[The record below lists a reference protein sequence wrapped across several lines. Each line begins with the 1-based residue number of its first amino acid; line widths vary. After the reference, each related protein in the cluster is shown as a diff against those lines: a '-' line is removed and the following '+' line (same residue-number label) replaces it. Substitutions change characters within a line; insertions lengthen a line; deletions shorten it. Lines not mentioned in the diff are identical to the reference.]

1 MTYSRP
7 PAPDELL
14 PLEVFGNSARFL
26 YDEEALA
33 GPDEAARWLREHELL
48 PAGNVLTE
56 GEVERLVRFR
66 ETLRDHLGGRTDAET
81 ITALNGYC
89 RATLTGAGWAPD
101 GAPTLFPA
109 TGHGAEGLIA
119 RLLALVHRAD
129 TTGELRRL
137 KPCRAPEC
145 RWLFYD
151 RSPGG
156 NSIWCSMDICGAR
169 HKMRA
174 HRSRRHEG

>member
-1 MTYSRP
+1 MAYSRP
-7 PAPDELL
+7 PAPDDLL

-26 YDEEALA
+26 YDEEALT
-33 GPDEAARWLREHELL
+33 GPAEAARWLRERDLL
-48 PAGNVLTE
+48 PQGSVLGD

-66 ETLRDHLGGRTDAET
+66 ETLRDHLDDRADAAT
-81 ITALNGYC
+81 VAALNAYC
-89 RATLTGAGWAPD
+89 EETLTGAGWAAD
-101 GAPTLFPA
+101 GTPTLFPA
-109 TGHGAEGLIA
+109 TDRGADGLIA
-119 RLLALVHRAD
+119 RLLALTHRAD
-129 TTGELRRL
+129 ATGELRRL

-156 NSIWCSMDICGAR
+156 NSVWCSMDICGAR
-169 HKMRA
+169 HKMRT